1 MLAARW
7 FKKPKEDET
16 HLARSGQASRGG
28 RRPALPH
35 PKGARGT
42 ESAHGG
48 GSKGQVFYHASK
60 ASIWSM
66 LRFSLRQRWM
76 VVLAVIGCM
85 ATLPM
90 LFQVLP
96 KNFIP
101 DDDSSEFQLSI
112 QAPEG
117 TSLEATQVLIA
128 RIARDIRTLN
138 GVEYTIASV
147 ADTDQRNP
155 YQGTIYVRLVNI
167 ADREY
172 GQLEMMDFVRKNI
185 LPKYAGDNLRISVT
199 PGVVHVGRRHE
210 RRQTSNT

>member
-1 MLAARW
+1 
-7 FKKPKEDET
+7 
-16 HLARSGQASRGG
+16 
-28 RRPALPH
+28 
-35 PKGARGT
+35 
-42 ESAHGG
+42 
-48 GSKGQVFYHASK
+48 
-60 ASIWSM
+60 M
-66 LRFSLRQRWM
+66 LRFSLRHRWV

-90 LFQVLP
+90 LFGVLP

-101 DDDSSEFQLSI
+101 DEDSSEFQVSV

-117 TSLEATQVLIA
+117 TSLEATQVLVA
-128 RIARDIRTLN
+128 RIARDIRQLD
-138 GVEYTIASV
+138 GVRYTIASV

-185 LPKYAGDNLRISVT
+185 LPTIR
-199 PGVVHVGRRHE
+199 
-210 RRQTSNT
+210 RRQSAHQRQRRCRSSPAAA